1 MPKVSGCSIECV
13 CMWSLK
19 QVDSTGF
26 SILFFERNRIFTN
39 PLDRRSESPYSAFLS
54 AGGAEEGK

>member
-1 MPKVSGCSIECV
+1 
-13 CMWSLK
+13 MWSLK

-39 PLDRRSESPYSAFLS
+39 LLDRRSESPYSAFLS